1 VATALFRQ
9 EVLEAQKAQWLGSIR
24 IARPPSFAWVTGISV
39 VLAVA
44 LVAFA
49 LWGQVTRKAR
59 LPGMLVPTGGLI
71 QVVAPQAGTLAEWMV
86 AEGDT
91 VTAGQTLARISLER
105 HIANGEAHALSQI
118 AMGQRRSSLEAE
130 LRVIDQQ
137 TRQRHDALADRIR
150 SLAAEE
156 RQAQADLQSAGQR
169 VQLAR
174 QNLQRYQE
182 LASSGFV
189 STVQAQQ
196 RQEELLD
203 VQTRENTAQRQ
214 VQALQREQQS
224 LVAEQANNASA
235 GQSNRQQVQR
245 AIASLGQ
252 EVIEADARQAV
263 LLKASKAGRVS
274 AMAVQRGHTVQPG
287 QPVLSLVTQEQPEVT
302 TRPLQDQETGP
313 KRQPPGALEAHLF
326 APTRTAGFV
335 RPGQSVWLR
344 YAAYPY
350 QKFGMARGEVI
361 RVSESPLSS
370 QELPAG
376 QAQSVLSIVGTQ
388 EPLRRVTVRLD
399 QQFIEAYG
407 ERFVL
412 TAGASL
418 EADVVQ
424 EKRVIWEWMFEPLL
438 AARQQLNIL
447 STIPNKKTST
457 SE

>member
-1 VATALFRQ
+1 MATALFRQ

-71 QVVAPQAGTLAEWMV
+71 QVVAPQGGTLTEWMV

-105 HIANGEAHALSQI
+105 HTANGEAHALSQI

-156 RQAQADLQSAGQR
+156 RQAQVDLLSAGQR
-169 VQLAR
+169 QQLAQ

-189 STVQAQQ
+189 SAVQAQQ

-203 VQTRENTAQRQ
+203 VQARQSAAQRQ
-214 VQALQREQQS
+214 VQALQREQHS
-224 LVAEQANNASA
+224 LVAEQANNAST
-235 GQSNRQQVQR
+235 GQSSRQQVQR
-245 AIASLGQ
+245 AIATLGQ
-252 EVIEADARQAV
+252 EAIEADVRQAV
-263 LLKASKAGRVS
+263 LLKASKDGRVS
-274 AMAVQRGHTVQPG
+274 AVAVQRGHTVQPG
-287 QPVLSLVTQEQPEVT
+287 QPVLSLVTQEQTEASRSPDAAAP
-302 TRPLQDQETGP
+302 RA
-313 KRQPPGALEAHLF
+313 GALEAHLF

-335 RPGQSVWLR
+335 RPGQTVWLR

-350 QKFGMARGEVI
+350 QKFGMARGEVL

-370 QELPAG
+370 QELPSG
-376 QAQSVLSIVGTQ
+376 QAQGVISLAGTQ
-388 EPLRRVTVRLD
+388 EPLRRITVRLEYP
-399 QQFIEAYG
+399 FIEAYG

-424 EKRVIWEWMFEPLL
+424 DQRAIWEWLFEPLL
-438 AARQQLNIL
+438 AAKQQLKSL
-447 STIPNKKTST
+447 STSQNK
-457 SE
+457 